1 MIWLSPTTGTEEA
14 NVYFEIRDI
23 ALQPTGDGAAALI
36 RGLLGDGQREI
47 WGEVQLGRNAEV
59 QLLPCWTDAGE
70 VESLIAA
77 VDEDLLKEQLLEA
90 VQKLFATVNGW
101 TQPHQPY
108 AVLQHNIPEKSENRL
123 VA

>member
-1 MIWLSPTTGTEEA
+1 MIWLSPATGTEEV

-23 ALQPTGDGAAALI
+23 ALQPTGDGAEGLI

-59 QLLPCWTDAGE
+59 RILPCWNDEGE
-70 VESLIAA
+70 VESLTEA
-77 VDEDLLKEQLLEA
+77 VDEDVLKSQLLEA
-90 VQKLFATVNGW
+90 VQKLFATVDAW
-101 TQPHQPY
+101 SQAHQPF
-108 AVLQHNIPEKSENRL
+108 AVLQHNNPRTDEDRL